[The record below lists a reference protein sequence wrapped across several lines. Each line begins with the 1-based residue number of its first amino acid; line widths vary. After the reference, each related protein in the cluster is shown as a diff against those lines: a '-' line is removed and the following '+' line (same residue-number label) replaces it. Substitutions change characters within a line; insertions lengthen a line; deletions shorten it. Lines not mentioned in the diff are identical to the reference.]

1 MSFLK
6 HAQYL
11 SKQASHQINHFTLS
25 HLFFFFFL
33 FFFISKGMVTE
44 ENGGVVRGAAM
55 TIMIAMWYSDEWYF
69 DLFSINIRVQIV
81 IIGVQKEKSC
91 EN

>member
-1 MSFLK
+1 
-6 HAQYL
+6 
-11 SKQASHQINHFTLS
+11 
-25 HLFFFFFL
+25 
-33 FFFISKGMVTE
+33 MVTE